1 MQTWMLIVESKKKKS
16 SAASCNRNG
25 PVNEQALTSL
35 SKWCQCNMLNTVI
48 KLMID

>member
-1 MQTWMLIVESKKKKS
+1 MLIVKSKQKKRS

-25 PVNEQALTSL
+25 PVNEQDLTPL

-48 KLMID
+48 